1 MFLSKLFA
9 SAPTEIEK
17 MLLEQQE
24 TLRKLDIIKN
34 EVQKIKDNPTPEII
48 KNMYDAPNTLQNPI
62 FDASKIPGL
71 ERVDRFFDF
80 TDKIGNYLNH
90 PILIVNAVAGASYW
104 VCLIVAMGGV
114 LYYMIGHK
122 KGLKYTSGSI
132 LTYTLAQAVNW
143 GLNSL

>member
-24 TLRKLDIIKN
+24 TLRKLDILSK
-34 EVQKIKDNPTPEII
+34 EVKKIKDNPTPEMI
-48 KNMYDAPNTLQNPI
+48 KNMYDAGNTLQNPI
-62 FDASKIPGL
+62 FDTNKIPVL
-71 ERVDRFFDF
+71 EKVNHFFDF

-90 PILIVNAVAGASYW
+90 PILIVNAIAGASYW

-114 LYYMIGHK
+114 LFYLVGHK
-122 KGLKYTSGSI
+122 KGLQYTSGGI
-132 LTYTLAQAVNW
+132 LSYTLIQAVNW